1 MTNAEQVSRPWLE
14 QALLDPGS
22 VFASPEAVVDHPA
35 EIAVAE
41 EEGMQGL
48 DSDLLQRIILAPAR
62 PPGGGER
69 VSARRRAACQCF
81 IARPPLPCLV
91 SQNSLSGMAPRKSL
105 AWQEIWRK
113 RAGVEPTR
121 DRMAAPPGFEDRA
134 PHRGTISSMFM
145 RASSQALRLRDAARG
160 RRGRGECS
168 RCDRR
173 TRESGSP
180 LYGRRCHRQK

>member
-1 MTNAEQVSRPWLE
+1 MRSKRP
-14 QALLDPGS
+14 DPGWIRPCS
-22 VFASPEAVVDHPA
+22 IRDPYLPVPKRSSTTPPRSRSP
-35 EIAVAE
+35 
-41 EEGMQGL
+41 
-48 DSDLLQRIILAPAR
+48 R
-62 PPGGGER
+62 
-69 VSARRRAACQCF
+69 RRRACRGRTATCCSASSSRSQGHRVEEKGSPPAGAHCLPVFHCPTAIAVFGIAEQFARNGSAKIAC
-81 IARPPLPCLV
+81 
-91 SQNSLSGMAPRKSL
+91 MAGN
-105 AWQEIWRK
+105 WRK

-180 LYGRRCHRQK
+180 LCGRRCHRQK